1 MKEVNEKVEM
11 REASLYSQE
20 SKGESVF
27 FEWVAYAPSIDNGWS
42 ELPSDPKKEASSQ
55 DRRTKGFKPSEQ
67 PVWIERAKEV
77 H

>member
-1 MKEVNEKVEM
+1 MKEVDEKVEM
-11 REASLYSQE
+11 REARL
-20 SKGESVF
+20 KRRVRF

-42 ELPSDPKKEASSQ
+42 ELPSDPKKEASSK